1 MTPMKLGHVH
11 LKVRELD
18 RSVAFYTTLFGLL
31 VEERLEGF
39 AFLND
44 GLVHHS
50 IALQELGPLAP
61 RAHPLSVGLY
71 HVAFEVE
78 SDEAFRAFE
87 ARLGEMGI
95 RHQSVDHG
103 ISWATYFNDP
113 DGNGLEVY
121 VDRRSQ
127 LDGRAQW
134 RSATVSLSPSNPDTL
149 R

>member
-31 VEERLEGF
+31 VEERLDGF

-44 GLVHHS
+44 GVVHHS
-50 IALQELGPLAP
+50 LALQELGPLAP

-87 ARLGEMGI
+87 ARLEEMGI

-121 VDRRSQ
+121 VDRRRAT
-127 LDGRAQW
+127 DGRGIWNGTSVA
-134 RSATVSLSPSNPDTL
+134 NPL
-149 R
+149 RP

>member
-87 ARLGEMGI
+87 VRLSEMGI

-121 VDRRSQ
+121 VDRRHAAG
-127 LDGRAQW
+127 GRAVW
-134 RSATVSLSPSNPDTL
+134 DGSSTRVSSGSA
-149 R
+149 

>member
-1 MTPMKLGHVH
+1 MTPLKLGHVH
-11 LKVRELD
+11 LKVSELE
-18 RSVAFYTTLFGLL
+18 RSVAFYTSVFGLH
-31 VEERLEGF
+31 VEEQLDGF

-44 GLVHHS
+44 GQVHHS
-50 IALQELGPLAP
+50 VALQELGPVASRP
-61 RAHPLSVGLY
+61 RRDTIGLY

-87 ARLGEMGI
+87 ARLGEMKI

-103 ISWATYFNDP
+103 ISWATYFHDP

-121 VDRRSQ
+121 VDRRQQSG
-127 LDGRAQW
+127 GRAIW
-134 RSATVSLSPSNPDTL
+134 RGRSRDIE